1 MSITRN
7 VATILKEHVA
17 LEVEGI
23 DRMYLNVYVPR
34 LQWEQGVVGFFQNH
48 LGQPVAS
55 SALMAPRTQ
64 ALVTAIERFVKGR
77 SIPGASRPRSTDGSR
92 RLNSSPKNSSVR

>member
-64 ALVTAIERFVKGR
+64 AFVR
-77 SIPGASRPRSTDGSR
+77 QT
-92 RLNSSPKNSSVR
+92 N